1 MDASIFIS
9 AIMLLIIVGVL
20 HSLTERQPQPSTAPS
35 DTDEDM
41 PKDKTSFIIRFSE
54 TQYSP
59 AVRVNPE
66 DDAQKIIE
74 TFALI
79 TPRPAI
85 FITGGAGRMTEDD
98 IKRTR
103 EIMNDGIAKFAEE
116 HNLTVI
122 DGGTEAGVMQM
133 IGDARKMHG
142 YKFPLIGV
150 APYYKV
156 TYPGAEPIAGVEAQL
171 EDGHSHFV
179 LVNTPEW
186 GGESEMIIKL
196 TRAVAAKQRPMIG
209 VLINGGN
216 IAERDVYYATAI
228 GNDRIPILVI
238 EGSGRTADNISEA
251 YRTQQTDNKMIKAI
265 IKGGD
270 IRLTPLTEGVPTLLK
285 HLTNHFLGNE
295 T

>member
-9 AIMLLIIVGVL
+9 AIMLLIIVGAL
-20 HSLTERQPQPSTAPS
+20 HSLTERQPQPPTAPS

-41 PKDKTSFIIRFSE
+41 PKDKTTFIIRFSD

-59 AVRVNPE
+59 ALRVDPA
-66 DDAQKIIE
+66 DDAHKIIE
-74 TFALI
+74 TFALM
-79 TPRPAI
+79 TPRPAL
-85 FITGGAGRMTEDD
+85 FITGGAAKMTDDD
-98 IKRTR
+98 ILRTR
-103 EIMNDGIAKFAEE
+103 EIMDGIAHFAEE

-133 IGDARKMHG
+133 IGESRKKHG
-142 YKFPLIGV
+142 YKFPLVGV

-156 TYPGAEPIAGVEAQL
+156 TYPGAEPIEGVEAAL

-186 GGESEMIIKL
+186 GGESETIIKL
-196 TRAVAAKQRPMIG
+196 TRAVADKQRPMIG
-209 VLINGGN
+209 VLVNGGS
-216 IAERDVYYATAI
+216 IAERDVYYATAS
-228 GNDRIPILVI
+228 GDDRIPILVI

-251 YRTQQTDNKMIKAI
+251 YRTQQTDNRLIRAI

-270 IRLTPLTEGVPTLLK
+270 IRLTPLSEGVPTMLK
-285 HLTNHFLGNE
+285 HLTNHFLGGE
-295 T
+295 S